1 MKEKFKNYL
10 VYIICII
17 LLIIDFISKRIVISN
32 LELGKSIKVIKNF
45 FYLTYTRNTGAAF
58 SILEDSQILL
68 IIITVII
75 LFFIN
80 KNLNRSKL
88 SKTETISFGL
98 ILGGILGNLYDRIAY
113 KYVID
118 FLDFKIFGYNYPI
131 FNLADTFIVIGV
143 FILLIKYIKEDIH
156 ERNNSKRK

>member
-98 ILGGILGNLYDRIAY
+98 ILGGIFGNLYDRIFY

>member
-113 KYVID
+113 NYVVD
-118 FLDFKIFGYNYPI
+118 FLDFKLFGYNYPI

>member
-88 SKTETISFGL
+88 SKSETISFGL

>member
-32 LELGKSIKVIKNF
+32 LELGKSIEVIKNF

-68 IIITVII
+68 IIITITNII
-75 LFFIN
+75 
-80 KNLNRSKL
+80 
-88 SKTETISFGL
+88 
-98 ILGGILGNLYDRIAY
+98 Y
-113 KYVID
+113 K
-118 FLDFKIFGYNYPI
+118 
-131 FNLADTFIVIGV
+131 
-143 FILLIKYIKEDIH
+143 IKC
-156 ERNNSKRK
+156 RK